1 MSDASAAGAIGHP
14 QLQAHLAAL
23 GRLPGLQGLHSP
35 GEYLAAAAAAAGA
48 AALAGQPV
56 VTRHL
61 RCQMTQ
67 NQSMSG
73 ELHKAM
79 RRITPGLLVSVSQ
92 SVG

>member
-1 MSDASAAGAIGHP
+1 MGHP

-35 GEYLAAAAAAAGA
+35 GEYLAAAAAAVAAAGGGGAAAAA

-79 RRITPGLLVSVSQ
+79 RRITPGLLVSVS
-92 SVG
+92 G